1 MAEKPKKSIQLILD
15 DDEVA
20 AVDRYRRTCENP
32 PSRPAAIRQV
42 LRKMGPHHEDPRQL
56 SGTQGFHISTAS
68 AEGLSNGGT
77 AGVRYRW
84 PCRR

>member
-42 LRKMGPHHEDPRQL
+42 LRKMLASR
-56 SGTQGFHISTAS
+56 TAP
-68 AEGLSNGGT
+68 AT
-77 AGVRYRW
+77 AG
-84 PCRR
+84 PSQLAAERRASV

>member
-15 DDEVA
+15 DEEVA

-42 LRKMGPHHEDPRQL
+42 LRKMLASRPAP
-56 SGTQGFHISTAS
+56 AS
-68 AEGLSNGGT
+68 AGPT
-77 AGVRYRW
+77 AAVAE
-84 PCRR
+84 RRVVA